1 MRLRINLVKNSTRK
15 ILSKISRA
23 NQYQTRNSKI
33 FEGKKMK
40 EKKKKRKETRFNPD
54 TLPRSAEN
62 QSLLRTLIATKP
74 MNDARYRP
82 VKRGA
87 PYFEKEY
94 PEPRVG

>member
-40 EKKKKRKETRFNPD
+40 EKKKKEKKHGSIP

-87 PYFEKEY
+87 SYFEKEY

>member
-1 MRLRINLVKNSTRK
+1 
-15 ILSKISRA
+15 
-23 NQYQTRNSKI
+23 
-33 FEGKKMK
+33 MK
-40 EKKKKRKETRFNPD
+40 EKKKKGKETRFNPD

-87 PYFEKEY
+87 SYFEKEY